1 MGNNIKKRFAKN
13 ASWIVIGRV
22 FQLVLTFVTTMLVAR
37 YLGPE
42 KYGTITYTYSY
53 VALFLPLCTLGMN
66 DIVVKELLDNK
77 DKNNEILGSIFV
89 LRFISSLL
97 SIGFI
102 YIVISL
108 LNNNPVFTYIAFL
121 QSLSLVFQIFD
132 SIIYFYQSQLLAK
145 KTGIIFVIAYLLT
158 AVFRITGLVIKRN
171 TAWFAFAVSL
181 DYLVVSILLL
191 IRYFID
197 GNRLTFSINSCKKL
211 LKRSSHY
218 IFSGLM
224 IVIYSKA
231 DNIILGNMIDET
243 TVGYYS
249 AATTL
254 CNAWPFLLTAIIDS
268 ASPIIIDTYKENKK
282 EYEKKIKQLY
292 ASVFYIALVVA
303 ILITLLSKVIVNIL
317 YGQNYMATVTPLRIV
332 CWSTI
337 FAYLGVARASW
348 MQCENKLKYEA
359 TLSFLGAV
367 TNVVLN
373 IVLIKHYGIIGA
385 AFALLLTQFITNI
398 VYVYLIKETRPNAKL
413 ILNAIM
419 LKDIKNDDKKIN

>member
-1 MGNNIKKRFAKN
+1 MENNIKKRFAKN

-102 YIVISL
+102 YIVIRL

-132 SIIYFYQSQLLAK
+132 SIIYFYQSRLLAK

-158 AVFRITGLVIKRN
+158 AVFRIIGLAIKKD

-181 DYLVVSILLL
+181 DYLVVSALLL

-197 GNRLTFSINSCKKL
+197 GNRLTFSINTCKKL

-303 ILITLLSKVIVNIL
+303 VLTTLLSKVIVSIL

-337 FAYLGVARASW
+337 FASLGVARASW

-359 TLSFLGAV
+359 TLSFLGAI
-367 TNVVLN
+367 TNVILN

-419 LKDIKNDDKKIN
+419 LKDVLK